1 MALPVSFSPP
11 TAYSVQ
17 QSAPPAAMPQDAP
30 KDMTLL
36 PADRMAA
43 GPEQNGAR
51 MTERQSFQ
59 RLQDIRA
66 QMEGE
71 GWVEL
76 PVPVTEILRLDLNR
90 ASNDAVAGQSAKTL
104 YEGLQDVFARGAPAS
119 PRDAMDR
126 STMRAA

>member
-1 MALPVSFSPP
+1 MSKDTSKDFP
-11 TAYSVQ
+11 T
-17 QSAPPAAMPQDAP
+17 
-30 KDMTLL
+30 DMTLL
-36 PADRMAA
+36 PADRMAE
-43 GPEQNGAR
+43 GPEQNRAR
-51 MTERQSFQ
+51 MTEQQSFQ

-90 ASNDAVAGQSAKTL
+90 ASNDAVAGQNAKAL
-104 YEGLQDVFARGAPAS
+104 YEGIQDVFAKGASAS

-126 STMRAA
+126 STVRAA